1 MLTSRNLLALLAAF
15 AVGWFGRGAS
25 LEKSAG
31 VADGNGATLGKW
43 QQHASTN
50 SGPIGNTITTP
61 TLPPVDNSTVARKWR
76 LSSDRQSSHSDNAS
90 TANSDLA
97 LQDRFA
103 QLLQQRQYNQAIN
116 LYSEHENSA
125 SSVDMQ
131 AMRADLLAYLEGLLN
146 GGETTSFIELVD
158 AWLYLYYA
166 DIDVLLLLAKYNRV
180 QDYPFEALYVYQSA
194 RTYAYSNNDGA
205 RVTAELQSFVQA
217 YDSAMAAEQNWF
229 ELQSFY
235 AQLLEMDMA
244 APANHYRYAELL
256 LAAGQDAQAQ
266 QLLEALGQQPGW
278 QQRVTTLLQ
287 SYSNGT
293 AKELSRE
300 AGEGYASA
308 IPLQRIGD
316 HFLINLGLENEFV
329 KLLFDTGASVTMITR
344 RAFER
349 LSAQQST
356 FLGTRIFNTANGR
369 VRGDVYRFEN
379 VQFGDYQLQNVEI
392 SVKPVELG
400 GEVEGLLGMNIL
412 RQFQFKLDQDN
423 AQLLLNTR

>member
-1 MLTSRNLLALLAAF
+1 
-15 AVGWFGRGAS
+15 
-25 LEKSAG
+25 
-31 VADGNGATLGKW
+31 
-43 QQHASTN
+43 
-50 SGPIGNTITTP
+50 
-61 TLPPVDNSTVARKWR
+61 
-76 LSSDRQSSHSDNAS
+76 
-90 TANSDLA
+90 
-97 LQDRFA
+97 
-103 QLLQQRQYNQAIN
+103 
-116 LYSEHENSA
+116 
-125 SSVDMQ
+125 
-131 AMRADLLAYLEGLLN
+131 
-146 GGETTSFIELVD
+146 
-158 AWLYLYYA
+158 
-166 DIDVLLLLAKYNRV
+166 LAKYNRV